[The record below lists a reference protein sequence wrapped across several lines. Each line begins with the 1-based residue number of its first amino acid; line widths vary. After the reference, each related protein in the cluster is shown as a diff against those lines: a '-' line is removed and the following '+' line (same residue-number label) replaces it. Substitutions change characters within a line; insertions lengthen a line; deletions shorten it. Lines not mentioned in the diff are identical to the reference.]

1 MLSSYLK
8 YLWQRRSEYGIHS
21 PFVYEFMRKV
31 LNDSGSNRDY
41 DTIYRIA
48 RLLDK
53 RKHIRYNLRKQSRLL
68 YRMVRYF
75 EPDSV
80 VSFGKVSALNTAAM
94 ALGHLQTRVYLEES
108 DDFLETLNSMG
119 VVNVS
124 LIQPEEFDSEHFKR
138 LNTGFVFFSRDSFE
152 EDTWDYLVDCLNYK
166 TADSVFVFEGIHH
179 NKAMQDAWEE
189 IKANE
194 DVSITFDLYC
204 VGMVFFR
211 EGIEKQDFVL
221 KY

>member
-1 MLSSYLK
+1 MIGSWIDYLLK
-8 YLWQRRSEYGIHS
+8 RKSEYKIHS
-21 PFVYEFMRKV
+21 PFVYDFMRKV
-31 LNDSGSNRDY
+31 LNDHGTNRDY

-53 RKHIRYNLRKQSRLL
+53 RKHISYNQRKQSRFL
-68 YRMVRYF
+68 YRLVRYF
-75 EPDSV
+75 EPESV
-80 VSFGKVSALNTAAM
+80 VSFGKLSALNTSAL
-94 ALGHLQTRVYLEES
+94 ALGHLQTKVYLEES

-124 LIQPEEFDSEHFKR
+124 LIQPAEFDSEHFKR

-152 EDTWDYLVDCLNYK
+152 DDTWDYLADCLNHK
-166 TADSVFVFEGIHH
+166 TSDSVFVFEGIHH
-179 NKAMQDAWEE
+179 NRDMEDAWEE

-194 DVSITFDLYC
+194 DVSVTFDLFC

>member
-1 MLSSYLK
+1 MVTSYLK
-8 YLWQRRSEYGIHS
+8 YLWQRKSEYGIHS
-21 PFVYEFMRKV
+21 PFVYDFMRKV

-53 RKHIRYNLRKQSRLL
+53 RKLNFNLRKQSRLL

-94 ALGHLQTRVYLEES
+94 ALGHLQTKVYLEES

-138 LNTGFVFFSRDSFE
+138 LNIGYVFFSRNSFE
-152 EDTWDYLVDCLNYK
+152 DDTWDYLADCLNHK
-166 TADSVFVFEGIHH
+166 TSDSVFVFEGIHH
-179 NKAMQDAWEE
+179 NRNMEDAWEE
-189 IKANE
+189 IKAND
-194 DVSITFDLYC
+194 DVSVTFDLYC

>member
-1 MLSSYLK
+1 MSGYLT
-8 YLWQRRSEYGIHS
+8 YLLQRKSRYKIHS
-21 PFVYEFMRKV
+21 PFVYDFMCKV
-31 LNDSGSNRDY
+31 LNDHGYNHDY
-41 DTIYRIA
+41 DTIYRIG

-53 RKHIRYNLRKQSRLL
+53 RKYIHYNLRKQCRLL

-80 VSFGKVSALNTAAM
+80 VSFGHMSALNASAM
-94 ALGHLQTRVYLEES
+94 ALGHMQTKVYLEQSES
-108 DDFLETLNSMG
+108 FLETLNSLG
-119 VVNVS
+119 VVNVN
-124 LIQPEEFDSEHFKR
+124 LIQPEEFVSEHFRR

-152 EDTWDYLVDCLNYK
+152 DDTWDYLVDCLNYK
-166 TADSVFVFEGIHH
+166 TTNSVFVFEGIHH
-179 NKAMQDAWEE
+179 NRDMQDAWEE

-194 DVSITFDLYC
+194 DVSVTFDLFC

>member
-1 MLSSYLK
+1 MLGSYLK
-8 YLWQRRSEYGIHS
+8 YLFQRKSEYSIHS

-31 LNDSGSNRDY
+31 LNDSVSNRDY
-41 DTIYRIA
+41 ETIYRVA

-53 RKHIRYNLRKQSRLL
+53 RRRFNFHLRKQSRLL

-75 EPDSV
+75 EPVSA
-80 VSFGKVSALNTAAM
+80 VSFGKVSALNISAM
-94 ALGHLQTRVYLEES
+94 ALGHLQTKVYLEES
-108 DDFLETLNSMG
+108 VGFLETLNAMG

-138 LNTGFVFFSRDSFE
+138 LNTGFVFFSRNSFE
-152 EDTWDYLVDCLNYK
+152 EDTWDYLADCLNYK
-166 TADSVFVFEGIHH
+166 TSDSVFVFEGIHR
-179 NKAMQDAWEE
+179 NRDMENAWEE

-194 DVSITFDLYC
+194 DVSVTFDLYC
-204 VGMVFFR
+204 VGVVFFR
-211 EGIEKQDFVL
+211 EGIERQDFVL

>member
-1 MLSSYLK
+1 MAVGYVK
-8 YLWQRRSEYGIHS
+8 YLWRRKSEYGIHS

-41 DTIYRIA
+41 DTIYRIG

-53 RKHIRYNLRKQSRLL
+53 RKYIRYQLRKQSRLL

-80 VSFGKVSALNTAAM
+80 VSFGHITALNAAAM
-94 ALGHLQTRVYLEES
+94 ALGHMQTKVYLEQSES
-108 DDFLETLNSMG
+108 FLETLNSMG
-119 VVNVS
+119 VVNVI

-138 LNTGFVFFSRDSFE
+138 LNTGFVFFGRDSFE
-152 EDTWDYLVDCLNYK
+152 GDTWDYLADCLSHK
-166 TADSVFVFEGIHH
+166 TSDSVFVFEGIHR
-179 NKAMQDAWEE
+179 DRDIEEAWEE

-194 DVSITFDLYC
+194 DVSVTFDLYC
-204 VGMVFFR
+204 IGVVFFR

>member
-1 MLSSYLK
+1 MVGSWLK
-8 YLWQRRSEYGIHS
+8 YLWQRKNEYKIHS
-21 PFVYEFMRKV
+21 PFVYDFMRKV
-31 LNDSGSNRDY
+31 LNDRGSNRDY

-68 YRMVRYF
+68 YRMIRYF

-80 VSFGKVSALNTAAM
+80 VSFGRLSALNTTAL
-94 ALGHLQTRVYLEES
+94 ALGNLQTKVYLEES

-119 VVNVS
+119 VVNVN
-124 LIQPEEFDSEHFKR
+124 LIQPAEFDSEHFR
-138 LNTGFVFFSRDSFE
+138 QLNTGFVFFSQDSFE
-152 EDTWDYLVDCLNYK
+152 DDTWDYLADCLNYK
-166 TADSVFVFEGIHH
+166 TSDSVFVFEGIHH
-179 NKAMQDAWEE
+179 NRDMEEAWEE

-194 DVSITFDLYC
+194 DVSVTFDLYC
-204 VGMVFFR
+204 IGMAFFR

-221 KY
+221 KH

>member
-1 MLSSYLK
+1 MLLSYLK
-8 YLWQRRSEYGIHS
+8 YLWQRKSQYGIHS

-31 LNDSGSNRDY
+31 LNDSGTNRDY

-48 RLLDK
+48 RLRDK
-53 RKHIRYNLRKQSRLL
+53 RKYINYNLRKQSRLL

-80 VSFGKVSALNTAAM
+80 VSFGKLSALNTAAL
-94 ALGHLQTRVYLEES
+94 ALGHLQTKVYLEES

-119 VVNVS
+119 VVNVR
-124 LIQPEEFDSEHFKR
+124 LIQPAEFDSEHFKH

-152 EDTWDYLVDCLNYK
+152 DDTWDYLVDCLNYK

-179 NKAMQDAWEE
+179 NQAMEDAWEE
-189 IKANE
+189 IKGNE
-194 DVSITFDLYC
+194 DVSVTFDLYC
-204 VGMVFFR
+204 IGMVFFR

>member
-1 MLSSYLK
+1 MIGSWIDYLLK
-8 YLWQRRSEYGIHS
+8 RKSEYKIHS
-21 PFVYEFMRKV
+21 PFVYDFMRKV
-31 LNDSGSNRDY
+31 LNDHGTNRDY

-53 RKHIRYNLRKQSRLL
+53 RKHISYNQRKQSRLL
-68 YRMVRYF
+68 YRLVRYF
-75 EPDSV
+75 EPESV
-80 VSFGKVSALNTAAM
+80 VSFGKLSALNTSAL
-94 ALGHLQTRVYLEES
+94 ALGHLQTKVYLEES

-124 LIQPEEFDSEHFKR
+124 LIQPAEFDSEHFKR

-152 EDTWDYLVDCLNYK
+152 EDTWDYLADCLSHK
-166 TADSVFVFEGIHH
+166 TSESVFVFEGIHH
-179 NKAMQDAWEE
+179 NRDMQDAWEE

-194 DVSITFDLYC
+194 DVSVTFDLYC
-204 VGMVFFR
+204 VGLVFFK

-221 KY
+221 KC

>member
-1 MLSSYLK
+1 MLLSYFK
-8 YLWQRRSEYGIHS
+8 YLWQRKSEYSIHS
-21 PFVYEFMRKV
+21 PFVYDFMRKV

-53 RKHIRYNLRKQSRLL
+53 KKHINYNLRKQSRLL

-75 EPDSV
+75 EPEST
-80 VSFGKVSALNTAAM
+80 VSFGKVSALNVSAL
-94 ALGHLQTRVYLEES
+94 ALGHLQTKVYLEES
-108 DDFLETLNSMG
+108 EDFLETLNSMG

-138 LNTGFVFFSRDSFE
+138 LNTGFAFFSRDSFE
-152 EDTWDYLVDCLNYK
+152 DDTWDYLTDCLNYK

-179 NKAMQDAWEE
+179 NKAMEDAWEE
-189 IKANE
+189 IKGNE
-194 DVSITFDLYC
+194 DVSVTFDLYC
-204 VGMVFFR
+204 IGMVFFR

>member
-1 MLSSYLK
+1 MF
-8 YLWQRRSEYGIHS
+8 QRKSQYSIHS
-21 PFVYEFMRKV
+21 PFVFDFMRKV

-53 RKHIRYNLRKQSRLL
+53 RKHINYRLRKQSRLL

-80 VSFGKVSALNTAAM
+80 VSFGHMSALNATAM
-94 ALGHLQTRVYLEES
+94 ALGHMQTRVYLEQSET
-108 DDFLETLNSMG
+108 FLETLNSMG
-119 VVNVS
+119 VVNVN
-124 LIQPEEFDSEHFKR
+124 LIQPEEFDSRRFRH

-152 EDTWDYLVDCLNYK
+152 EDTWDYLTNCLNYK
-166 TADSVFVFEGIHH
+166 TSDSIFVFEGIHH
-179 NKAMQDAWEE
+179 NRDMEDAWEE
-189 IKANE
+189 IKENE
-194 DVSITFDLYC
+194 DVSVTFDLYC
-204 VGMVFFR
+204 VGVVFFR
-211 EGIEKQDFVL
+211 EGIEKQDFIL

>member
-1 MLSSYLK
+1 MAFSYLK
-8 YLWQRRSEYGIHS
+8 YLLHRKSEYGIHS

-31 LNDSGSNRDY
+31 LNDAGSNRDY

-53 RKHIRYNLRKQSRLL
+53 RKHINYNLRKQSRLL

-75 EPDSV
+75 EPESV
-80 VSFGKVSALNTAAM
+80 VSFGKISALNTAAL
-94 ALGHLQTRVYLEES
+94 ALGHLQTKVYLEES
-108 DDFLETLNSMG
+108 ADFLETLNSMG

-138 LNTGFVFFSRDSFE
+138 LNSGFVFFGRNSFE
-152 EDTWDYLVDCLNYK
+152 DDTWDYLADCLNHK
-166 TADSVFVFEGIHH
+166 SSDSVFIFEGIHR
-179 NKAMQDAWEE
+179 NSDMEEAWEE

-194 DVSITFDLYC
+194 DVSVTFDLYC

-211 EGIEKQDFVL
+211 EGIEKQDFIL

>member
-1 MLSSYLK
+1 MIGSWIDYLLK
-8 YLWQRRSEYGIHS
+8 RKSEYKIHS
-21 PFVYEFMRKV
+21 PFVYDFMRKV
-31 LNDSGSNRDY
+31 LNDHGTNRDY

-53 RKHIRYNLRKQSRLL
+53 RKHISYNQRKQSRLL
-68 YRMVRYF
+68 YRLVRYF
-75 EPDSV
+75 EPESV
-80 VSFGKVSALNTAAM
+80 VSFGKLSALNTSAL
-94 ALGHLQTRVYLEES
+94 ALGHLQTKVYLEES

-124 LIQPEEFDSEHFKR
+124 LIQPAEFDSEHFKR

-152 EDTWDYLVDCLNYK
+152 EDTWDYLADCLSHK
-166 TADSVFVFEGIHH
+166 TSESVFVFEGIHH
-179 NKAMQDAWEE
+179 ARDLQDAWEE

-194 DVSITFDLYC
+194 DVSVTFDLYC
-204 VGMVFFR
+204 VGLVFFR

>member
-1 MLSSYLK
+1 MITSYLK
-8 YLWQRRSEYGIHS
+8 YLIHRKSEYSIHS
-21 PFVYEFMRKV
+21 PFVFDFMRKV

-53 RKHIRYNLRKQSRLL
+53 RKHINYRLRKQSRLL

-80 VSFGKVSALNTAAM
+80 VSFGHMSALNATAM
-94 ALGHLQTRVYLEES
+94 ALGHMQTRVYLEQSET
-108 DDFLETLNSMG
+108 FLETLNSMG
-119 VVNVS
+119 VVNVN
-124 LIQPEEFDSEHFKR
+124 LIQPEEFDSGRFRR

-152 EDTWDYLVDCLNYK
+152 EDTWDYLTDCLNYK
-166 TADSVFVFEGIHH
+166 SSDSIFVFEGIHH
-179 NKAMQDAWEE
+179 NRDMEDAWEE
-189 IKANE
+189 IKENE
-194 DVSITFDLYC
+194 DVSVTFDLYC
-204 VGMVFFR
+204 VGVVFFR